1 MWIIFVVIILIAAIV
16 VVFVYLWKK
25 KKIEKIRSYIIPLG
39 RLVESVKRKEVDTSK
54 LENER
59 DNINRMLTALE
70 REKNEGL
77 ISSSSY
83 ENMKKSLEEKLDE
96 INKKIK

>member
-1 MWIIFVVIILIAAIV
+1 V
-16 VVFVYLWKK
+16 
-25 KKIEKIRSYIIPLG
+25 
-39 RLVESVKRKEVDTSK
+39 SK

-77 ISSSSY
+77 ISSTSY
-83 ENMKKSLEEKLDE
+83 EKMKKSFEEKLNE